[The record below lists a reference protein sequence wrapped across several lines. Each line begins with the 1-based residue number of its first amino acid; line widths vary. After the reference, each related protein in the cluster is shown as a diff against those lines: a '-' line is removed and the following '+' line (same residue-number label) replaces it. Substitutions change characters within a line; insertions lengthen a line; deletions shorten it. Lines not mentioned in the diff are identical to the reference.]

1 MSATPDVITRY
12 LRAADD
18 QDFSALA
25 ECFTE
30 DGTAIDEGATHVG
43 RDAIRAWREAVA
55 SKFTFTTTVTGTE
68 RVGDDRYNVDV
79 HLVGDFPGGE
89 ADLTEA
95 FTLRDGL
102 IEHLAIA

>member
-12 LRAADD
+12 LRAADE
-18 QDFSALA
+18 QDFDALA
-25 ECFTE
+25 ACFAE
-30 DGTAIDEGATHVG
+30 DGTAVDEGETYVG
-43 RDAIRAWREAVA
+43 RDAIRGWREAVV
-55 SKFTFTTTVTGTE
+55 SKYTWTTTVTGTH

-79 HLVGDFPGGE
+79 HLAGDFPGGE